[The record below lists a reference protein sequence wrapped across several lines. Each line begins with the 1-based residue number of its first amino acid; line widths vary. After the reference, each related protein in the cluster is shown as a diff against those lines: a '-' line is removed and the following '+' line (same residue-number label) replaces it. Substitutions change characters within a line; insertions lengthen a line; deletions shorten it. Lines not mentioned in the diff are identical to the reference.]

1 MNDVGC
7 HHGENRGQGKVLDLL
22 NHGSNDFP
30 YHGGDPI
37 FRPQP
42 TFLLRSGPDGGKTIE
57 PGVVI
62 FRFFFFF
69 PCAQVIWCYATTLPM
84 HGIALLLAPGSSFVV
99 GISTVEQ

>member
-30 YHGGDPI
+30 YHGEILSTDPSSN
-37 FRPQP
+37 F
-42 TFLLRSGPDGGKTIE
+42 F
-57 PGVVI
+57 
-62 FRFFFFF
+62 FYFFFFF
-69 PCAQVIWCYATTLPM
+69 PCAQVICCYATALPM
-84 HGIALLLAPGSSFVV
+84 HRIALLLAPGSSFVV

>member
-37 FRPQP
+37 YRPQP

-62 FRFFFFF
+62 FVFLFFF
-69 PCAQVIWCYATTLPM
+69 PLCVGY
-84 HGIALLLAPGSSFVV
+84 LLLCNSLAYTWDSSVAGSWFVYC
-99 GISTVEQ
+99 GGNFDS